1 MHILCQQKDFQH
13 AVNSV
18 YRAVANQSTIP
29 ILTGILLHASDGKV
43 FLEATDMELRIRYGF
58 NTQVMK
64 EGKAV
69 VPAKYF
75 VDLVKRLPDEQ
86 IELGLDESGERL
98 YMKYG
103 DSIVKLNLFEVEE
116 FPEDEGEPLEYGL
129 SVDPLLFSES
139 IRQVSIAVAKDETRP
154 VFTGVYMELKD
165 EHLLHMAATDSHR
178 LTLKKVNVTINQGEK
193 GEKDEPFGEVIVP
206 SRALNEVARLM
217 GEAEEEIK
225 IGFSESRVGFQCGDI
240 VIQSQLIDGQYPNFK
255 DVIPDSFKTLVEVDT
270 NLFYDSLSRASLVSY
285 GEYKGKGIVRINI
298 EGNHI
303 NIFSFSSDVGE
314 VRETLPLFTMEGKDL
329 EIAFDARYLLEVLR
343 VLNTERAR
351 IEFTG
356 PLSPAVIKPTE
367 GNSYLYLALPIRI
380 QGQ

>member
-1 MHILCQQKDFQH
+1 MNLMHILCQQKDLQH

-18 YRAVANQSTIP
+18 YRAVAAHSTIP
-29 ILTGILLHASDGKV
+29 ILTGILIQASEGKM
-43 FLEATDMELRIRYGF
+43 FLEATDMELRIKYGF
-58 NTQVMK
+58 NTHVQE

-86 IELGLDESGERL
+86 IELGLDESGKRL

-116 FPEDEGEPLEYGL
+116 FPEDEGDQLEYRL

-139 IRQVSIAVAKDETRP
+139 IRQVSVAVAKDESRP
-154 VFTGVYMELKD
+154 VFTGIYMEFKD
-165 EHLLHMAATDSHR
+165 EQFLNMAATDSHR
-178 LTLKKVNVTINQGEK
+178 LTLKKVNVSIKKEEK
-193 GEKDEPFGEVIVP
+193 NDLFGEVIVP

-217 GEAEEEIK
+217 GEAQEEIK
-225 IGFSESRVGFQCGDI
+225 IGFSDTKVSFQCGDI
-240 VIQSQLIDGQYPNFK
+240 IIQSQLIDGQFPNFK
-255 DVIPDSFKTLVEVDT
+255 DVIPDSFKTLVEVET

-298 EGNHI
+298 KENHI

-314 VRETLPLFTMEGKDL
+314 VRETLPVFKMEGEDL

-343 VLNTERAR
+343 VLNSERAR

-356 PLSPAVIKPTE
+356 PLSPAVIKPSE
-367 GNSYLYLALPIRI
+367 GNSYLYLALPVRI
-380 QGQ
+380 Q